1 MGEADGAAGM
11 SRALLR
17 TMTCARS
24 SPARRPGRAGC
35 RRLGRRPKTAIGA
48 CKRAVYEGGSRPL
61 VDGLRLEASEF
72 VTALSTPEALNAMRS
87 YVDTLERT
95 GELPVYDFDQEIA
108 LDQRGYFA

>member
-1 MGEADGAAGM
+1 
-11 SRALLR
+11 
-17 TMTCARS
+17 
-24 SPARRPGRAGC
+24 
-35 RRLGRRPKTAIGA
+35 
-48 CKRAVYEGGSRPL
+48 

-95 GELPVYDFDQEIA
+95 GELPVYDFDQEVA